1 MSAADLRRAIDVREG
16 LRAVL
21 LQNNGQPLDEE
32 RVERL
37 DRAVGRAAVRV
48 RFAPGRDPALVTDA
62 RGVDGA
68 IARLMAIVA
77 AAVEHGRWERLKACP
92 REECE
97 WAFFD
102 KSKNRSGAGARW
114 SPAATSRRRRPSA
127 SAASAQLAYSS
138 VWTLKRL
145 VPPALPAGRPAV
157 MPILSPVWAKPSRSA
172 TSAHASIRPERVH
185 RLLVQARVHRPRA
198 AGSAARPPCV
208 ARAPARGA
216 LGR

>member
-1 MSAADLRRAIDVREG
+1 MAPGESTPAKTAPQPLYLVQRFVNSVDLESGADELTSPEALRDWLAERGLMDAGDPVSAADLRRAIDVREG

-21 LQNNGQPLDEE
+21 LQNNGHPLDGE

-37 DRAVGRAAVRV
+37 DRAVGRASVRV
-48 RFAPGRDPALVTDA
+48 RFAPGRDPELVTDA

-102 KSKNRSGAGARW
+102 KSKNRSGRW
-114 SPAATSRRRRPSA
+114 CSMESCGNIEKAKAFRQRRR
-127 SAASAQLAYSS
+127 
-138 VWTLKRL
+138 
-145 VPPALPAGRPAV
+145 
-157 MPILSPVWAKPSRSA
+157 
-172 TSAHASIRPERVH
+172 
-185 RLLVQARVHRPRA
+185 
-198 AGSAARPPCV
+198 
-208 ARAPARGA
+208 GA
-216 LGR
+216 DGV